1 MIMERLSKI
10 KSGSTFLFTLVII
23 FASCPEIST
32 VILNEIDIF
41 LIFLNKQEAPVLLS
55 INFAFLILII
65 SLIAALSFFIEKLWD
80 FIFYFAFKGYNQKE
94 YELIKEYLIELLEK
108 DSKYLFS
115 WEKVPGNDSERLIEF
130 LMLNFNIEWIKAAKI
145 NKNDDGKTIRIT
157 NDTNF
162 LSLTLNNE
170 KNNVKLEI
178 DDGRTDKF
186 IVKTEN
192 GELNIYDSYL
202 FSWDNIPGNDNERLI
217 IFLKTRF
224 GIEWAE
230 TAKIEKIDNDRT
242 IRLSFENNSLYL
254 RLNNE
259 KTKINLE
266 IDNGRMDE
274 FIVNTENGKLNIYY
288 DSKFINEI
296 HKMKVQPIY
305 GQFLH
310 SYARQTFVNWLAR
323 RWDTFHDSAT
333 NSIGIIFA
341 IIFGFGFISIEK
353 YTLTNTTWATLL
365 FSFIFILL
373 IAYVGLQR
381 KKELLM
387 SEKLF
392 CISIVDPDVRDAFY
406 HIREIITR
414 GQENKDIEPSLSE
427 RL

>member
-1 MIMERLSKI
+1 MERLSKI

-23 FASCPEIST
+23 FASCPEILTAIS
-32 VILNEIDIF
+32 NEIDIF
-41 LIFLNKQEAPVLLS
+41 LKFLNKQEAPVLLS

-94 YELIKEYLIELLEK
+94 YELIKEYLIELLEE
-108 DSKYLFS
+108 SKYLFS
-115 WEKVPGNDSERLIEF
+115 WEKVPGNDSERLIKF
-130 LMLNFNIEWIKAAKI
+130 LMQNFNIEWIKAAKI

-170 KNNVKLEI
+170 KNNVNLEI
-178 DDGRTDKF
+178 DDGRTNKF

-192 GELNIYDSYL
+192 GELNI
-202 FSWDNIPGNDNERLI
+202 
-217 IFLKTRF
+217 
-224 GIEWAE
+224 
-230 TAKIEKIDNDRT
+230 
-242 IRLSFENNSLYL
+242 
-254 RLNNE
+254 
-259 KTKINLE
+259 
-266 IDNGRMDE
+266 
-274 FIVNTENGKLNIYY
+274 Y

-310 SYARQTFVNWLAR
+310 SYARQTFVNSLAR

-341 IIFGFGFISIEK
+341 IILGFGFISIEK

-365 FSFIFILL
+365 FSIIFILL

-392 CISIVDPDVRDAFY
+392 CISIVDPDVRDAFD